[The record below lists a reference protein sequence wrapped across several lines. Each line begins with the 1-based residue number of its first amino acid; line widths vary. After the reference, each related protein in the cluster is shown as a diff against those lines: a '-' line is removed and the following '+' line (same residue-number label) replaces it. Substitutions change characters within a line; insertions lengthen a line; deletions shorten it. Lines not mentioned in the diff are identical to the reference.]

1 MPEQP
6 EHGAAPRPHVVQP
19 RTVDPRVTD
28 VVLALAMALVVAV
41 VIAADTDTVRRTG
54 TGAYLFA
61 AGFGAL
67 VLLRRKVPRTVV
79 VVTVLGVFAYYI
91 LELSPIGMALPAVA
105 ALYSAAEMR
114 HTGWAIGGGL
124 VLIAVSTYYRTVGN
138 TPEEYLA
145 PYDLVTNVAL
155 VAAAVALG
163 VAVRLSREAR
173 GHEARAAGQR
183 LQAERLRIARD
194 LHDVVG
200 HNLSVIALHSGVAA
214 EAVGRNDDAARRALE
229 HVREA
234 TSGTLRELRSTVR
247 VLRGPVGTAPGT
259 ASQETTA
266 HGTAASDAA
275 EPDAASHDAAAPK
288 APAPTGLAGIDALAR
303 SARAAGLAVD
313 VAVDVPAGALDGAID
328 AAAYRITQES
338 LTNVLRH
345 AAATRVTVSARVTG
359 GRLALRVADDGR
371 GAGPDLEP
379 GSGISGMRERV
390 ALLGGGLTAAD
401 APDGGFVVTAD
412 LPLRLEE

>member
-1 MPEQP
+1 
-6 EHGAAPRPHVVQP
+6 
-19 RTVDPRVTD
+19 
-28 VVLALAMALVVAV
+28 MALVVDV
-41 VIAADTDTVRRTG
+41 VIAADPDTVRRAG
-54 TGAYLFA
+54 PGAYLFG
-61 AGFGAL
+61 AGIAAL
-67 VLLRRKVPRTVV
+67 VLFRRRAPRTVLV
-79 VVTVLGVFAYYI
+79 ITVLGVFTYYI
-91 LELSPIGMALPAVA
+91 LEFSPIGMALPAVA
-105 ALYSAAEMR
+105 AIYSAAEMR
-114 HTGWAIGGGL
+114 HTGWAIGGGTT
-124 VLIAVSTYYRTVGN
+124 LIAVATYYRTVGN

-214 EAVGRNDDAARRALE
+214 EAVGQDDDAARRALE

-247 VLRGPVGTAPGT
+247 VLRGPVGSAPGT
-259 ASQETTA
+259 AAQETT
-266 HGTAASDAA
+266 ASDAA
-275 EPDAASHDAAAPK
+275 EPDAASPD

-345 AAATRVTVSARVTG
+345 AAATRVTVSAQVTG
-359 GRLALRVADDGR
+359 GRLALSVADDGR